1 MNKCKGEGRK
11 GRKPKGGKMVIIP
24 STKNDVSVKK
34 SNIILHLKCTMMDLD
49 AYEIELYRS
58 IKNSNHYNPIVDPEI
73 IYTSYNEIPSYS
85 MYDNDDDKDILPLS
99 LLCENDKIDESSAN
113 CKIHQLKKNYHYNTI
128 ANDKKSAC
136 FWCTYD
142 YEGMNFLIPKHIIDG
157 EEIGYGS
164 FCSPECASAFLMK
177 ENIDDSSKFER
188 YHLLNNKYRH
198 LLPMDHNIKPS
209 PDPHY
214 MLEKF
219 YGNLS
224 IDEYRDLVKKEHTFV
239 IIEKPL
245 TRILP
250 ELYEENENFNPTFYG
265 CNGINNINL
274 KSIAMSN
281 NDCRN
286 IGSYKVK
293 RQSDVV
299 NVPSKNSIMKKNFKL

>member
-1 MNKCKGEGRK
+1 MNKCKEGRK

-24 STKNDVSVKK
+24 STKNDISIKK
-34 SNIILHLKCTMMDLD
+34 SNIILHLKCTMMDLN
-49 AYEIELYRS
+49 AYEIELNES
-58 IKNSNHYNPIVDPEI
+58 IPYHKVDEGKI
-73 IYTSYNEIPSYS
+73 I
-85 MYDNDDDKDILPLS
+85 DIEKKKMD
-99 LLCENDKIDESSAN
+99 ENN
-113 CKIHQLKKNYHYNTI
+113 VNFKIHELKTNYHYNMI
-128 ANDKKSAC
+128 ANDKKCAC
-136 FWCTYD
+136 FWCTYHYD
-142 YEGMNFLIPKHIIDG
+142 GINYLIPKHIIDG

-164 FCSPECASAFLMK
+164 FCSPECATAFLMK

-188 YHLLNNKYRH
+188 YHLLNNKYRNVIE
-198 LLPMDHNIKPS
+198 PNIKPS

-224 IDEYRDLVKKEHTFV
+224 IDEYRDLVKKEQVIV

-250 ELYEENENFNPTFYG
+250 EIYEENESFNPMFYG
-265 CNGINNINL
+265 YDGINNINL
-274 KSIAMSN
+274 KSITNSN
-281 NDCRN
+281 NDFRN

-299 NVPSKNSIMKKNFKL
+299 NVPSKNSIMKKHFKL

>member
-1 MNKCKGEGRK
+1 MNKCKEGRK

-24 STKNDVSVKK
+24 STKNDISIKK

-49 AYEIELYRS
+49 AYEIELNRS
-58 IKNSNHYNPIVDPEI
+58 IQILCPCEEKI
-73 IYTSYNEIPSYS
+73 IYTSYN
-85 MYDNDDDKDILPLS
+85 DNQICDVKNDE
-99 LLCENDKIDESSAN
+99 ENNKVDV
-113 CKIHQLKKNYHYNTI
+113 KIHQLKKNYHYNTI
-128 ANDKKSAC
+128 VNDKKCAC
-136 FWCTYD
+136 FWCTYHYD
-142 YEGMNFLIPKHIIDG
+142 GINFLIPKHIIDG

-164 FCSPECASAFLMK
+164 FCSPECATAFLMK

-188 YHLLNNKYRH
+188 YHLLNNKYRNVIE
-198 LLPMDHNIKPS
+198 PNIKPS

-224 IDEYRDLVKKEHTFV
+224 IDEYRDLVKKEQVIV

-250 ELYEENENFNPTFYG
+250 EIYEENESFNPMFYG
-265 CNGINNINL
+265 YDGINNINL
-274 KSIAMSN
+274 KSITNSN
-281 NDCRN
+281 NDFRN

-299 NVPSKNSIMKKNFKL
+299 NVPSKNSIMKKHFKL